1 MNEPIDNI
9 KQILDEPLANLEESL
24 IQYYE
29 IPQLI
34 RSSQNKLDE
43 FKRQIQSLESQ
54 VNINDENHYEI
65 NELQEKIQEFIKKIE
80 ILKNTSTRDDFVT
93 TQGYDIHVILMYTN
107 KYNYG
112 AYLCKDITWD
122 VRELV
127 GELLDKGVTQRGRD
141 NVYIVLD
148 TDGGDRLAA
157 VQIYDILKKIFKH
170 VNVVIADSAW
180 SAGTVFSLCCHKIL
194 MLENALLGPIDS
206 QIYLRDEE
214 LFRKSVYSYIDG
226 VDNYLDLL
234 MRKISNAPE
243 KEAYSN
249 TLKILIS
256 PINLLEYGYCSNLL
270 TQVANI
276 VAFKHNQLPQDIPN
290 DFHKVRDLIWNY
302 FVSSGKLFGHGYGF
316 DAQFLREHEEAF
328 KNYIYEVKYENVLY
342 KPILGIHNIMYNYIF
357 PKVLPTYLLG
367 HRRVYKF

>member
-1 MNEPIDNI
+1 MSEPIDNI
-9 KQILDEPLANLEESL
+9 KQTLDEPLANLEESL

-43 FKRQIQSLESQ
+43 FQRQIQSLESQ

-107 KYNYG
+107 KYHYG
-112 AYLCKDITWD
+112 AYLCKDITWR

-127 GELLDKGVTQRGRD
+127 GELLDKEVTQRKRD

-148 TDGGDRLAA
+148 TDGGDGLAA

-170 VNVVIADSAW
+170 VNVIVADSAW
-180 SAGTVFSLCCHKIL
+180 SAGTIFSLCCNKIL

-214 LFRKSVYSYIDG
+214 LFQKSAHSYIDG
-226 VDNYLDLL
+226 VEHYLDLL

-243 KEAYSN
+243 KEAYLN
-249 TLKILIS
+249 ALKKLIS
-256 PINLLEYGYCSNLL
+256 PINILDYGHCSNALN
-270 TQVANI
+270 QVANI
-276 VAFKHNQLPQDIPN
+276 VAFRHRLHQDTPN
-290 DFHKVRDLIWNY
+290 DFYKVKNLIWNY
-302 FVSSGKLFGHGYGF
+302 FVSSGELFGHGYGL
-316 DAQFLREHEEAF
+316 DAQFLREDVEAF

-357 PKVLPTYLLG
+357 QKVLPTYLLA